1 MAASSSLART
11 NRSTPK
17 LSDAARHVIVPKG
30 IVSTS
35 FPGVK
40 AQLAKFQVGFD
51 RWQEGLGNLV
61 LSKRRDGQYAAGI
74 GGVVMSIPR
83 QTGKTYTVGWIIF
96 ALCVMFPNMTVIWTA
111 HRVKTATETFQQM
124 RTMARKPKV
133 APLVDAVRSGSGDQV
148 VAFKNGSR
156 ILFGAREQGFGRGF
170 AQVDILVFDE
180 GQILTEDAMSD
191 MVPAT
196 NAAPNG
202 LVLLMGTPPRPK
214 DPGEVFAGRR
224 RDALDGDED
233 TLYVEFSA
241 DPTTD
246 VMSWSKGHVDW
257 DAVRVANPSFP
268 HRTSKTAVLRM
279 RKLLGSNENFKREAL
294 GIWDEVGARRGIPA
308 DLWDACAVDDVPS
321 DGLRS
326 FAVTFSQDGSRQSV
340 AGALKHEDGVHLE
353 VVGQFSGS
361 TEAGVA
367 QVADWLVERKDRT
380 AMVAISG
387 AAGST
392 VLADALRERGMRNR
406 QQVHVM
412 TTPEYTTSC
421 AMLLDAVRE
430 GTVTHPKVD
439 DPLSD
444 ALESS
449 VAVCDMKKRGTSGAF
464 GWEPTTEDG
473 DETPIEAI
481 SCALWAAKTTKR
493 KPRGSQSG
501 SGVTIL

>member
-1 MAASSSLART
+1 M
-11 NRSTPK
+11 
-17 LSDAARHVIVPKG
+17 I
-30 IVSTS
+30 
-35 FPGVK
+35 K
-40 AQLAKFQVGFD
+40 AQCEVMGVHFD
-51 RWQEGLGNLV
+51 DWQDQLGYVIFGKRANGSYAITRGGAV
-61 LSKRRDGQYAAGI
+61 L
-74 GGVVMSIPR
+74 SIPR
-83 QTGKTYTVGWIIF
+83 QSGKTFLVAMIIF
-96 ALCVMFPNMTVIWTA
+96 AMCVRQPRLKVLWTA
-111 HRVKTATETFQQM
+111 QRLSTSDETYLM
-124 RTMARKPKV
+124 LVGLTNLPKI
-133 APLVDAVRSGSGDQV
+133 APYVDKAYLGNGNQTIRFS
-148 VAFKNGSR
+148 NGSR
-156 ILFGAREQGFGRGF
+156 IKIGSRDKQNGRGEPGIG
-170 AQVDILVFDE
+170 VVVFDE
-180 GQILTEDAMSD
+180 AQHLRENTLHD
-191 MVPAT
+191 MVPT
-196 NAAPNG
+196 MNTVKNA
-202 LVLLMGTPPRPK
+202 LTFMMGTPPRPE
-214 DPGEVFAGRR
+214 DEGEVFKDRR
-224 RDALDGDED
+224 KRALSGQSPNM
-233 TLYVEFSA
+233 LYVEFSA
-241 DPTTD
+241 DD
-246 VMSWSKGHVDW
+246 
-257 DAVRVANPSFP
+257 DADLDDQVQWAKANPSFP
-268 HRTSKTAVLRM
+268 GRTDEDAFFRLREQLDAEGF
-279 RKLLGSNENFKREAL
+279 RREAL
-294 GIWDEVGARRGIPA
+294 GIWDGAGSSRGIPA
-308 DLWDACAVDDVPS
+308 DLWDACAVEDVPS
-321 DGLRS
+321 DGVRS

-340 AGALKHEDGVHLE
+340 AGALKREDGVHLE

-361 TEAGVA
+361 TESGVA

-449 VAVCDMKKRGTSGAF
+449 VAVCDRKKRGTSGAF

-493 KPRGSQSG
+493 KPKGSQSG